1 MSINKKISEFISV
14 DGLDNTTQIPIVQGS
29 PMFNGKIT
37 PEKFAE
43 ALGIGD
49 LESHINADNP
59 HNIDKNTIEL
69 GRVDNTSDLEKPISI
84 ATQEA
89 LDILD
94 AKVPVMPMVT
104 LTEAEYDN
112 LSPKDPNT
120 YYFIK
125 EY

>member
-1 MSINKKISEFISV
+1 MNINKKISEFISV
-14 DGLDNTTQIPIVQGS
+14 DGFDNTTQIPIVQGN

-49 LESHINADNP
+49 LEAHINADNP
-59 HNIDKNTIEL
+59 HNIDKNTIGL
-69 GRVDNTSDLEKPISI
+69 GRVDNTSDLEKPIST

-94 AKVPVMPMVT
+94 SKELPMVT
-104 LTEAEYDN
+104 LTEDEYHFLN
-112 LSPKDPNT
+112 TKDPNIF
-120 YYFIK
+120 YFIK
-125 EY
+125 EE